1 MAGVYVGS
9 SAERWRGEDRDFVG
23 TRGERG
29 GGRGWLHASLSGLL
43 GHALLRGTRLPLPS
57 TLTGELS
64 VGASVPGI
72 MNLEVSISD
81 MFLACDV

>member
-29 GGRGWLHASLSGLL
+29 GGRGGGRGGFTPLSQ
-43 GHALLRGTRLPLPS
+43 
-57 TLTGELS
+57 
-64 VGASVPGI
+64 
-72 MNLEVSISD
+72 D
-81 MFLACDV
+81 C